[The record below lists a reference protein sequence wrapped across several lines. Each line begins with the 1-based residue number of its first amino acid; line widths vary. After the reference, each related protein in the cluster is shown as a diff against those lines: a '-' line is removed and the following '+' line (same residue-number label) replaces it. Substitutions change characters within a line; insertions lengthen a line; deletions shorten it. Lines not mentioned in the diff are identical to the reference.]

1 MTRKSH
7 PNARRSWTADED
19 ETLRINWPRFPA
31 FLIAHVLERPRAAV
45 YRRAAALGLQKAED
59 FHTQPLAALWNGT
72 QEPGSIASRIKPGAT
87 PANKG
92 LRRPG
97 WYAGRMRETQFKKG
111 RPASES
117 RNYVPIGTEKVDP
130 KRKVLMRKVTDDPAL
145 FPVNRWRPVHV
156 MVWEAANGAVPE
168 GHIVVFRPGLKTLI
182 AAEITADRLETVTLA
197 ENMRRN
203 SYHNRF
209 PPELKELVH
218 LKARITRRVR
228 RRIKEQE
235 DEEQGQ

>member
-1 MTRKSH
+1 MARKSH
-7 PNARRSWTADED
+7 PNARRRWTADED
-19 ETLRINWPRFPA
+19 ETLRVNWPRFPA
-31 FLIAHVLERPRAAV
+31 FLIAHVLERPKAAV
-45 YRRAAALGLQKAED
+45 YRRAAALGLHKAED

-111 RPASES
+111 RPASEA

-156 MVWEAANGAVPE
+156 MVWEAANGPVPE

-228 RRIKEQE
+228 RRIKEQD

>member
-1 MTRKSH
+1 MARKSH
-7 PNARRSWTADED
+7 PNSRRRWTADED
-19 ETLRINWPRFPA
+19 ETLRLNWPRFPA
-31 FLIAHVLERPRAAV
+31 FLIAHVLERPKAAV

-92 LRRPG
+92 LCRPG

-111 RPASES
+111 RPASEA
-117 RNYVPIGTEKVDP
+117 RNYVPIGSEKVDP

-145 FPVNRWRPVHV
+145 FPANRWRPVHV
-156 MVWEAANGAVPE
+156 MVWEAANGPVPE

>member
-1 MTRKSH
+1 MIRAS
-7 PNARRSWTADED
+7 AESAIWLAG
-19 ETLRINWPRFPA
+19 PA
-31 FLIAHVLERPRAAV
+31 GVPSAFTHNPDV
-45 YRRAAALGLQKAED
+45 
-59 FHTQPLAALWNGT
+59 
-72 QEPGSIASRIKPGAT
+72 GSP
-87 PANKG
+87 
-92 LRRPG
+92 
-97 WYAGRMRETQFKKG
+97 
-111 RPASES
+111 
-117 RNYVPIGTEKVDP
+117 VIGTEKVDP

-156 MVWEAANGAVPE
+156 VVWEAANGPVPE
-168 GHIVVFRPGLKTLI
+168 GHIVVFRPGLKTLV

>member
-1 MTRKSH
+1 MVRKSR
-7 PNARRSWTADED
+7 PNARRPWSADED
-19 ETLRINWPRFPA
+19 ETLRLNWPRFPA
-31 FLIAHVLERPRAAV
+31 FLIAHVLERPSAAV
-45 YRRAAALGLQKAED
+45 YRRAATLGLKKADD
-59 FHTQPLAALWNGT
+59 FHTQPLASLWNGT
-72 QEPGSIASRIKPGAT
+72 QEPGSIASRFKPGTT
-87 PANKG
+87 PPNKG

-97 WYAGRMRETQFKKG
+97 WHAGRMRETQFKKG
-111 RPASES
+111 RPASEA

-130 KRKVLMRKVTDDPAL
+130 KRKVPMRKVTDDPGV

-156 MVWEAANGAVPE
+156 MVWEAANGPVPE
-168 GHIVVFRPGLKTLI
+168 GHIVVFRPGLKTLV

>member
-1 MTRKSH
+1 M
-7 PNARRSWTADED
+7 
-19 ETLRINWPRFPA
+19 LRINWPRFPA

-45 YRRAAALGLQKAED
+45 YRRAAVLGLQKAKD

-111 RPASES
+111 RPASEA

-156 MVWEAANGAVPE
+156 LVWEVANGPVPE
-168 GHIVVFRPGLKTLI
+168 GHIVVFRPGLKTLV
-182 AAEITADRLETVTLA
+182 AAEITADRLEAVTLA

-228 RRIKEQE
+228 RRTKEQQH
-235 DEEQGQ
+235 EEQGQ

>member
-1 MTRKSH
+1 M
-7 PNARRSWTADED
+7 
-19 ETLRINWPRFPA
+19 
-31 FLIAHVLERPRAAV
+31 
-45 YRRAAALGLQKAED
+45 YRRASALGLQKADD
-59 FHTQPLAALWNGT
+59 FHTQPLASLWNGT
-72 QEPGSIASRIKPGAT
+72 QEPGSIAARFKPGYVA
-87 PANKG
+87 PNKG

-97 WYAGRMRETQFKKG
+97 WYAGRMRESQFKKG
-111 RPASES
+111 RPASEAS
-117 RNYVPIGTEKVDP
+117 NYVPIGTEKVDP
-130 KRKVLMRKVTDDPAL
+130 KRKVLMRKVTDDPAI
-145 FPVNRWRPVHV
+145 FPTRRWRPVHV
-156 MVWEAANGAVPE
+156 MVWEAANGPVPE
-168 GHIVVFRPGLKTLI
+168 GHIVVFRPGLKTLV

-228 RRIKEQE
+228 RRTKEQQ

>member
-7 PNARRSWTADED
+7 PNARRAWTADED
-19 ETLRINWPRFPA
+19 ETLRVNWPRFPA
-31 FLIAHVLERPRAAV
+31 FLIAHVLRRPKTAV
-45 YRRAAALGLQKAED
+45 YRRAAALGLQKADD
-59 FHTQPLAALWNGT
+59 FHTQPLASLWNGT
-72 QEPGSIASRIKPGAT
+72 QEPGSIAARFKPGYVA
-87 PANKG
+87 PNKG

-111 RPASES
+111 RPASEAS
-117 RNYVPIGTEKVDP
+117 NYVPIGTEKVDP
-130 KRKVLMRKVTDDPAL
+130 KRKVLMRKVTDDPAI
-145 FPVNRWRPVHV
+145 FPTRRWRPVHV
-156 MVWEAANGAVPE
+156 MVWEAANGPVPE

-228 RRIKEQE
+228 RRTKEQE